1 MKGLLYKD
9 ISIMTRSF
17 KGNILLLVALY
28 GVLILV
34 TREAYLAYAMTVVWG
49 IYVASTINYDEQAH
63 WDAYAATLPVTP
75 GQVIGSKYL
84 LCAASTAIGA
94 VLSLALVFLAGVGG
108 AEYTLG
114 ILACAEVSVLMNALL
129 MPITYRFGAAKSRAY
144 LMVIVFAIVFGAC
157 FVAQEILQNQTQVGI
172 AGMNTTL
179 QAKTALIAGIIALSL
194 LLTAVLYAIS
204 YTICVRVYAKKGK
217 MKNLRSAFTQGAGFV
232 YRSIIRGGCSHRP
245 LQNER
250 HHIISIPRSL
260 AERSTRSASTPRA
273 VLWWQCSLTS
283 AHPHGPYSSP

>member
-94 VLSLALVFLAGVGG
+94 VLSLALVLLAGVGG

-144 LMVIVFAIVFGAC
+144 LMFIVFAIVFGAC

-172 AGMNTTL
+172 AGMNTAL

-204 YTICVRVYAKKGK
+204 YTICVRVYAKKEK
-217 MKNLRSAFTQGAGFV
+217 
-232 YRSIIRGGCSHRP
+232 
-245 LQNER
+245 
-250 HHIISIPRSL
+250 
-260 AERSTRSASTPRA
+260 
-273 VLWWQCSLTS
+273 
-283 AHPHGPYSSP
+283 

>member
-63 WDAYAATLPVTP
+63 WDAYGATLPVTP

-94 VLSLALVFLAGVGG
+94 VL
-108 AEYTLG
+108 
-114 ILACAEVSVLMNALL
+114 
-129 MPITYRFGAAKSRAY
+129 
-144 LMVIVFAIVFGAC
+144 
-157 FVAQEILQNQTQVGI
+157 
-172 AGMNTTL
+172 
-179 QAKTALIAGIIALSL
+179 
-194 LLTAVLYAIS
+194 
-204 YTICVRVYAKKGK
+204 
-217 MKNLRSAFTQGAGFV
+217 
-232 YRSIIRGGCSHRP
+232 
-245 LQNER
+245 
-250 HHIISIPRSL
+250 
-260 AERSTRSASTPRA
+260 
-273 VLWWQCSLTS
+273 
-283 AHPHGPYSSP
+283 

>member
-9 ISIMTRSF
+9 VSIMTRSF

-34 TREAYLAYAMTVVWG
+34 TKEAYLAYAMTAVWG

-75 GQVIGSKYL
+75 GQVIAIKYL

-94 VLSLALVFLAGVGG
+94 ALSLALVLLAGVGG

-114 ILACAEVSVLMNALL
+114 ILACAEVSVLTNALL

-157 FVAQEILQNQTQVGI
+157 FAAQEVLQSQSQAVSVGMD
-172 AGMNTTL
+172 AMFRSE
-179 QAKTALIAGIIALSL
+179 TALAVAAITVSL
-194 LLTAVLYAIS
+194 LATAILYAIS
-204 YTICVRVYAKKGK
+204 YTICTRVSAKKEK
-217 MKNLRSAFTQGAGFV
+217 
-232 YRSIIRGGCSHRP
+232 
-245 LQNER
+245 
-250 HHIISIPRSL
+250 
-260 AERSTRSASTPRA
+260 
-273 VLWWQCSLTS
+273 
-283 AHPHGPYSSP
+283 

>member
-9 ISIMTRSF
+9 VSIMTRSF

-34 TREAYLAYAMTVVWG
+34 TKEAYLAYAMTAVWG

-75 GQVIGSKYL
+75 GQVIASKYL

-94 VLSLALVFLAGVGG
+94 ALSLALVLLAGVGG

-114 ILACAEVSVLMNALL
+114 ILACAEVSVLTNALL

-157 FVAQEILQNQTQVGI
+157 FAAQEVFQNQSQAVSVGMD
-172 AGMNTTL
+172 AMFRSE
-179 QAKTALIAGIIALSL
+179 TALAVAAIAVSL
-194 LLTAVLYAIS
+194 LATAILYAIS
-204 YTICVRVYAKKGK
+204 CTICTRIYAKKEK
-217 MKNLRSAFTQGAGFV
+217 
-232 YRSIIRGGCSHRP
+232 
-245 LQNER
+245 
-250 HHIISIPRSL
+250 
-260 AERSTRSASTPRA
+260 
-273 VLWWQCSLTS
+273 
-283 AHPHGPYSSP
+283 

>member
-17 KGNILLLVALY
+17 KGNILLLMALY

-34 TREAYLAYAMTVVWG
+34 TREAYLAYAMTAVWG

-63 WDAYAATLPVTP
+63 WDAYVATLPVTP

-144 LMVIVFAIVFGAC
+144 LMIIVFAIVFGAC
-157 FVAQEILQNQTQVGI
+157 FAAQEILQNRMLRDSANMDIALQSQTAIVVG
-172 AGMNTTL
+172 AV
-179 QAKTALIAGIIALSL
+179 ALSL

-204 YTICVRVYAKKGK
+204 YTVCVRIYAKKEK
-217 MKNLRSAFTQGAGFV
+217 
-232 YRSIIRGGCSHRP
+232 
-245 LQNER
+245 
-250 HHIISIPRSL
+250 
-260 AERSTRSASTPRA
+260 
-273 VLWWQCSLTS
+273 
-283 AHPHGPYSSP
+283 

>member
-9 ISIMTRSF
+9 VSIMTRSF

-34 TREAYLAYAMTVVWG
+34 TKEAYLAYAMTAVWG

-75 GQVIGSKYL
+75 GQVIASKYL

-94 VLSLALVFLAGVGG
+94 ALSLALVLLAGVGG

-114 ILACAEVSVLMNALL
+114 ILACAEVSVLTNALL

-144 LMVIVFAIVFGAC
+144 LMVIVFVIVFGAC
-157 FVAQEILQNQTQVGI
+157 FAAQEVLQRQAADFAN
-172 AGMNTTL
+172 MNAAL
-179 QAKTALIAGIIALSL
+179 QAQTTPAAGIIALSL

-204 YTICVRVYAKKGK
+204 YTICTRVYAKKEK
-217 MKNLRSAFTQGAGFV
+217 
-232 YRSIIRGGCSHRP
+232 
-245 LQNER
+245 
-250 HHIISIPRSL
+250 
-260 AERSTRSASTPRA
+260 
-273 VLWWQCSLTS
+273 
-283 AHPHGPYSSP
+283 

>member
-9 ISIMTRSF
+9 VSIMTRSF

-34 TREAYLAYAMTVVWG
+34 TKEAYLAYAMTAVWG

-75 GQVIGSKYL
+75 GQVIASKYL

-94 VLSLALVFLAGVGG
+94 ALSLALVLLAGVGG

-114 ILACAEVSVLMNALL
+114 ILACAEVSVLTNALL

-157 FVAQEILQNQTQVGI
+157 FAAQEVLQNQSQAVSVGMD
-172 AGMNTTL
+172 AMFRSE
-179 QAKTALIAGIIALSL
+179 TALAVAAIAVSL
-194 LLTAVLYAIS
+194 LATAILYAIS
-204 YTICVRVYAKKGK
+204 CTICTRIYAKKEK
-217 MKNLRSAFTQGAGFV
+217 
-232 YRSIIRGGCSHRP
+232 
-245 LQNER
+245 
-250 HHIISIPRSL
+250 
-260 AERSTRSASTPRA
+260 
-273 VLWWQCSLTS
+273 
-283 AHPHGPYSSP
+283 

>member
-9 ISIMTRSF
+9 VSIMTRSF

-34 TREAYLAYAMTVVWG
+34 TKEAYLAYAMTAVWG
-49 IYVASTINYDEQAH
+49 IYAASTINYDEQAH

-75 GQVIGSKYL
+75 GQVIASKYL

-94 VLSLALVFLAGVGG
+94 ALSLALVLLAGVGG

-157 FVAQEILQNQTQVGI
+157 FAAQEVLQSQSQAVSVGMD
-172 AGMNTTL
+172 AMFRSE
-179 QAKTALIAGIIALSL
+179 TALAVAAIAVSL
-194 LLTAVLYAIS
+194 LATAILYAIS
-204 YTICVRVYAKKGK
+204 YTICTRVYANKEK
-217 MKNLRSAFTQGAGFV
+217 
-232 YRSIIRGGCSHRP
+232 
-245 LQNER
+245 
-250 HHIISIPRSL
+250 
-260 AERSTRSASTPRA
+260 
-273 VLWWQCSLTS
+273 
-283 AHPHGPYSSP
+283 

>member
-9 ISIMTRSF
+9 VSIMTRSF

-34 TREAYLAYAMTVVWG
+34 TKEAYLAYAMTAVWG
-49 IYVASTINYDEQAH
+49 IYAASTINYDEQAH

-114 ILACAEVSVLMNALL
+114 ILVCAEVSVLTNALL

-157 FVAQEILQNQTQVGI
+157 FAAQEVLQSQPQAVSVGMD
-172 AGMNTTL
+172 AMFRSE
-179 QAKTALIAGIIALSL
+179 TALAVAAIAVSL
-194 LLTAVLYAIS
+194 LATAILYAIS
-204 YTICVRVYAKKGK
+204 YTICTRVYAKKEK
-217 MKNLRSAFTQGAGFV
+217 
-232 YRSIIRGGCSHRP
+232 
-245 LQNER
+245 
-250 HHIISIPRSL
+250 
-260 AERSTRSASTPRA
+260 
-273 VLWWQCSLTS
+273 
-283 AHPHGPYSSP
+283 

>member
-94 VLSLALVFLAGVGG
+94 VLSRALVFLAGVGG
-108 AEYTLG
+108 
-114 ILACAEVSVLMNALL
+114 AEVSVLMNALL

-204 YTICVRVYAKKGK
+204 YTICVRVYAKKEK
-217 MKNLRSAFTQGAGFV
+217 
-232 YRSIIRGGCSHRP
+232 
-245 LQNER
+245 
-250 HHIISIPRSL
+250 
-260 AERSTRSASTPRA
+260 
-273 VLWWQCSLTS
+273 
-283 AHPHGPYSSP
+283 

>member
-17 KGNILLLVALY
+17 KGNILLLMALY

-34 TREAYLAYAMTVVWG
+34 TREAYLAYAMTAVWG

-63 WDAYAATLPVTP
+63 WDAYAATLPVPP

-114 ILACAEVSVLMNALL
+114 ILACAEVSVLTNALL

-157 FVAQEILQNQTQVGI
+157 FAAQEVLQSQSQAVSI
-172 AGMNTTL
+172 GMD
-179 QAKTALIAGIIALSL
+179 AMFRSETALEVAAIAVSL
-194 LLTAVLYAIS
+194 LATAILYAIS
-204 YTICVRVYAKKGK
+204 YTICTRVYAKKEK
-217 MKNLRSAFTQGAGFV
+217 
-232 YRSIIRGGCSHRP
+232 
-245 LQNER
+245 
-250 HHIISIPRSL
+250 
-260 AERSTRSASTPRA
+260 
-273 VLWWQCSLTS
+273 
-283 AHPHGPYSSP
+283 

>member
-94 VLSLALVFLAGVGG
+94 VLSRALVFLAGVGG

-114 ILACAEVSVLMNALL
+114 ILVCAEVSVLMNALL
-129 MPITYRFGAAKSRAY
+129 MPITLPFWCGQVARVFNGHCVCYRFRG
-144 LMVIVFAIVFGAC
+144 VFCRTGDSTKPDAGGHCRHEYHIASQNRPYSGHNC
-157 FVAQEILQNQTQVGI
+157 PVALVDCC
-172 AGMNTTL
+172 
-179 QAKTALIAGIIALSL
+179 ALCHQLHHLCARL
-194 LLTAVLYAIS
+194 
-204 YTICVRVYAKKGK
+204 REKGE

-232 YRSIIRGGCSHRP
+232 YRSIVGEDARIDPYKMRGTI
-245 LQNER
+245 L
-250 HHIISIPRSL
+250 
-260 AERSTRSASTPRA
+260 
-273 VLWWQCSLTS
+273 
-283 AHPHGPYSSP
+283 

>member
-17 KGNILLLVALY
+17 KGNILLLMALY

-49 IYVASTINYDEQAH
+49 IYAASTINYDEQAH

-144 LMVIVFAIVFGAC
+144 LMIIVFAIVFGAC
-157 FVAQEILQNQTQVGI
+157 FAAQEILQNRMLRDSANMDIALQSQTAIVVG
-172 AGMNTTL
+172 AV
-179 QAKTALIAGIIALSL
+179 ALSL

-204 YTICVRVYAKKGK
+204 YTVCVRIYAKKEK
-217 MKNLRSAFTQGAGFV
+217 
-232 YRSIIRGGCSHRP
+232 
-245 LQNER
+245 
-250 HHIISIPRSL
+250 
-260 AERSTRSASTPRA
+260 
-273 VLWWQCSLTS
+273 
-283 AHPHGPYSSP
+283 

>member
-17 KGNILLLVALY
+17 KGNILLLMALY

-34 TREAYLAYAMTVVWG
+34 TREAYLAYAMTAVWG

-144 LMVIVFAIVFGAC
+144 LMIIVFAIVFGSC
-157 FVAQEILQNQTQVGI
+157 FAAQEVLQSQSQAVSVGMD
-172 AGMNTTL
+172 AMFRSE
-179 QAKTALIAGIIALSL
+179 TALAVAAIAVSL
-194 LLTAVLYAIS
+194 LATAILYAIS
-204 YTICVRVYAKKGK
+204 YTICTRVYAKKEK
-217 MKNLRSAFTQGAGFV
+217 
-232 YRSIIRGGCSHRP
+232 
-245 LQNER
+245 
-250 HHIISIPRSL
+250 
-260 AERSTRSASTPRA
+260 
-273 VLWWQCSLTS
+273 
-283 AHPHGPYSSP
+283 

>member
-75 GQVIGSKYL
+75 GQVIASKYL

-94 VLSLALVFLAGVGG
+94 ALSLAGVGG
-108 AEYTLG
+108 AEYALG
-114 ILACAEVSVLMNALL
+114 ILACAEVSVLTNALL

-157 FVAQEILQNQTQVGI
+157 FAAQEILQNQTQVGI
-172 AGMNTTL
+172 AGMNTAL

-194 LLTAVLYAIS
+194 LLTTVLYAIS
-204 YTICVRVYAKKGK
+204 YTICVRVYAKKEK
-217 MKNLRSAFTQGAGFV
+217 
-232 YRSIIRGGCSHRP
+232 
-245 LQNER
+245 
-250 HHIISIPRSL
+250 
-260 AERSTRSASTPRA
+260 
-273 VLWWQCSLTS
+273 
-283 AHPHGPYSSP
+283 

>member
-9 ISIMTRSF
+9 VSIMTRSF

-34 TREAYLAYAMTVVWG
+34 TKEAYLAYAMTAVWG

-75 GQVIGSKYL
+75 GLVIVSKYL

-94 VLSLALVFLAGVGG
+94 ALSLALVLLAGAGG

-157 FVAQEILQNQTQVGI
+157 FAAQEVLQSQPQAVSVGMD
-172 AGMNTTL
+172 AMFRSE
-179 QAKTALIAGIIALSL
+179 TALAVAVIAVSL
-194 LLTAVLYAIS
+194 LATAILYAIS
-204 YTICVRVYAKKGK
+204 YTICTRIYAKKEK
-217 MKNLRSAFTQGAGFV
+217 
-232 YRSIIRGGCSHRP
+232 
-245 LQNER
+245 
-250 HHIISIPRSL
+250 
-260 AERSTRSASTPRA
+260 
-273 VLWWQCSLTS
+273 
-283 AHPHGPYSSP
+283 

>member
-9 ISIMTRSF
+9 VSIMTRSF

-34 TREAYLAYAMTVVWG
+34 TKEAYLAYAMTAVWG

-75 GQVIGSKYL
+75 GQVIASKYL

-94 VLSLALVFLAGVGG
+94 ALSLALVLLAGVGG

-114 ILACAEVSVLMNALL
+114 ILACAEVSVLTNALL

-144 LMVIVFAIVFGAC
+144 LMVIVFAIVFGVC
-157 FVAQEILQNQTQVGI
+157 FAAQEVLQSQAADFANMNAALQTQ
-172 AGMNTTL
+172 TTL
-179 QAKTALIAGIIALSL
+179 AAGIIALSL

-204 YTICVRVYAKKGK
+204 YTICTRVYAKKEK
-217 MKNLRSAFTQGAGFV
+217 
-232 YRSIIRGGCSHRP
+232 
-245 LQNER
+245 
-250 HHIISIPRSL
+250 
-260 AERSTRSASTPRA
+260 
-273 VLWWQCSLTS
+273 
-283 AHPHGPYSSP
+283 

>member
-17 KGNILLLVALY
+17 KGNILLLMALY

-34 TREAYLAYAMTVVWG
+34 TREAYLAYAMTAVWG

-94 VLSLALVFLAGVGG
+94 VLSLALLFLAGVGG

-144 LMVIVFAIVFGAC
+144 LMIIVFAIVFGAC
-157 FVAQEILQNQTQVGI
+157 FVAQEILQNRMLRDSANMDIALQSQTAIVVG
-172 AGMNTTL
+172 AV
-179 QAKTALIAGIIALSL
+179 ALSL

-204 YTICVRVYAKKGK
+204 YTVCVRIYAKKEK
-217 MKNLRSAFTQGAGFV
+217 
-232 YRSIIRGGCSHRP
+232 
-245 LQNER
+245 
-250 HHIISIPRSL
+250 
-260 AERSTRSASTPRA
+260 
-273 VLWWQCSLTS
+273 
-283 AHPHGPYSSP
+283 

>member
-9 ISIMTRSF
+9 VSIMTRSF

-34 TREAYLAYAMTVVWG
+34 TKEAYLAYAMTAVWG

-75 GQVIGSKYL
+75 GQVIASKYL

-94 VLSLALVFLAGVGG
+94 ALSLALVLLAGVGG

-114 ILACAEVSVLMNALL
+114 ILACAEVSVLTNALL

-157 FVAQEILQNQTQVGI
+157 FAAQEVLQSQSQAVSVGMD
-172 AGMNTTL
+172 AMFRSE
-179 QAKTALIAGIIALSL
+179 TALAVAAIAVSL
-194 LLTAVLYAIS
+194 LATAILYAIS
-204 YTICVRVYAKKGK
+204 CTICTRIYAKKEK
-217 MKNLRSAFTQGAGFV
+217 
-232 YRSIIRGGCSHRP
+232 
-245 LQNER
+245 
-250 HHIISIPRSL
+250 
-260 AERSTRSASTPRA
+260 
-273 VLWWQCSLTS
+273 
-283 AHPHGPYSSP
+283 

>member
-75 GQVIGSKYL
+75 GQV
-84 LCAASTAIGA
+84 IGA

-204 YTICVRVYAKKGK
+204 YTICVRVYAKKEK
-217 MKNLRSAFTQGAGFV
+217 
-232 YRSIIRGGCSHRP
+232 
-245 LQNER
+245 
-250 HHIISIPRSL
+250 
-260 AERSTRSASTPRA
+260 
-273 VLWWQCSLTS
+273 
-283 AHPHGPYSSP
+283 

>member
-75 GQVIGSKYL
+75 GQVIASKYL
-84 LCAASTAIGA
+84 LCAAIGA
-94 VLSLALVFLAGVGG
+94 ALSLALVLLAGVGG
-108 AEYTLG
+108 AEYALG

-144 LMVIVFAIVFGAC
+144 LMFIVFAIVFGAC

-172 AGMNTTL
+172 ADMNTTL
-179 QAKTALIAGIIALSL
+179 QAKTALIAGIVALSL

-204 YTICVRVYAKKGK
+204 YTICVRVYAKKEK
-217 MKNLRSAFTQGAGFV
+217 
-232 YRSIIRGGCSHRP
+232 
-245 LQNER
+245 
-250 HHIISIPRSL
+250 
-260 AERSTRSASTPRA
+260 
-273 VLWWQCSLTS
+273 
-283 AHPHGPYSSP
+283 

>member
-17 KGNILLLVALY
+17 KGNILLLMALY

-49 IYVASTINYDEQAH
+49 IYAASTINYDEQAH

-84 LCAASTAIGA
+84 LCAASTVIGA

-144 LMVIVFAIVFGAC
+144 LMIIVFAIVFGAC
-157 FVAQEILQNQTQVGI
+157 FVAQEILQNRMLRDSANMDIALQSQTAIVVG
-172 AGMNTTL
+172 AV
-179 QAKTALIAGIIALSL
+179 ALSL

-204 YTICVRVYAKKGK
+204 YTVCVRIYAKKEK
-217 MKNLRSAFTQGAGFV
+217 
-232 YRSIIRGGCSHRP
+232 
-245 LQNER
+245 
-250 HHIISIPRSL
+250 
-260 AERSTRSASTPRA
+260 
-273 VLWWQCSLTS
+273 
-283 AHPHGPYSSP
+283 

>member
-17 KGNILLLVALY
+17 KGNILLLMALY

-49 IYVASTINYDEQAH
+49 IYAASTINYDEQAH
-63 WDAYAATLPVTP
+63 WDAYVATLPVTP

-144 LMVIVFAIVFGAC
+144 LMIIVFAIVFGAC
-157 FVAQEILQNQTQVGI
+157 FAAQEILQNRMLRDSANMDIALQSQTAIVVG
-172 AGMNTTL
+172 AV
-179 QAKTALIAGIIALSL
+179 ALSL

-204 YTICVRVYAKKGK
+204 YTVCVRIYAKKEK
-217 MKNLRSAFTQGAGFV
+217 
-232 YRSIIRGGCSHRP
+232 
-245 LQNER
+245 
-250 HHIISIPRSL
+250 
-260 AERSTRSASTPRA
+260 
-273 VLWWQCSLTS
+273 
-283 AHPHGPYSSP
+283 

>member
-17 KGNILLLVALY
+17 KGNILLLMALY

-34 TREAYLAYAMTVVWG
+34 TREAYLAYAMTAVWG

-63 WDAYAATLPVTP
+63 WDAYAATLPVMP

-144 LMVIVFAIVFGAC
+144 LMIIVFAIVFGAC
-157 FVAQEILQNQTQVGI
+157 FVAQEILQNRMLRDSANMDIALQSQTAIVVG
-172 AGMNTTL
+172 AV
-179 QAKTALIAGIIALSL
+179 ALSL

-204 YTICVRVYAKKGK
+204 YTVCVRIYAKKEK
-217 MKNLRSAFTQGAGFV
+217 
-232 YRSIIRGGCSHRP
+232 
-245 LQNER
+245 
-250 HHIISIPRSL
+250 
-260 AERSTRSASTPRA
+260 
-273 VLWWQCSLTS
+273 
-283 AHPHGPYSSP
+283 

>member
-9 ISIMTRSF
+9 VSIMTRSF

-34 TREAYLAYAMTVVWG
+34 TKEAYLAYAMTAVWG

-75 GQVIGSKYL
+75 GQVIASKYL

-94 VLSLALVFLAGVGG
+94 ALSLALVLLAGVGG

-114 ILACAEVSVLMNALL
+114 ILACAEVSVLTNALL

-157 FVAQEILQNQTQVGI
+157 FAAQEVLQSQSQEVSVGMD
-172 AGMNTTL
+172 AMFRSE
-179 QAKTALIAGIIALSL
+179 TALAVAAIAVSL
-194 LLTAVLYAIS
+194 LATAILYAIS
-204 YTICVRVYAKKGK
+204 CTICTRVYAKKEK
-217 MKNLRSAFTQGAGFV
+217 
-232 YRSIIRGGCSHRP
+232 
-245 LQNER
+245 
-250 HHIISIPRSL
+250 
-260 AERSTRSASTPRA
+260 
-273 VLWWQCSLTS
+273 
-283 AHPHGPYSSP
+283 

>member
-49 IYVASTINYDEQAH
+49 IYAASTINYDEQAH

-94 VLSLALVFLAGVGG
+94 GFRWHWCFWQALAGPSTPS
-108 AEYTLG
+108 ASWS
-114 ILACAEVSVLMNALL
+114 A
-129 MPITYRFGAAKSRAY
+129 
-144 LMVIVFAIVFGAC
+144 
-157 FVAQEILQNQTQVGI
+157 
-172 AGMNTTL
+172 
-179 QAKTALIAGIIALSL
+179 
-194 LLTAVLYAIS
+194 
-204 YTICVRVYAKKGK
+204 
-217 MKNLRSAFTQGAGFV
+217 LRS
-232 YRSIIRGGCSHRP
+232 RC
-245 LQNER
+245 
-250 HHIISIPRSL
+250 
-260 AERSTRSASTPRA
+260 
-273 VLWWQCSLTS
+273 
-283 AHPHGPYSSP
+283 

>member
-34 TREAYLAYAMTVVWG
+34 TRETYLAYAMTVVWG

-114 ILACAEVSVLMNALL
+114 ILVCAEVSVLMNALL

-144 LMVIVFAIVFGAC
+144 LMIIVFAIVFGAC
-157 FVAQEILQNQTQVGI
+157 FVAQEILQNRMLRDSANMDIALQSQTAIVVG
-172 AGMNTTL
+172 AV
-179 QAKTALIAGIIALSL
+179 ALSL

-204 YTICVRVYAKKGK
+204 YTVCVRIYAKKEK
-217 MKNLRSAFTQGAGFV
+217 
-232 YRSIIRGGCSHRP
+232 
-245 LQNER
+245 
-250 HHIISIPRSL
+250 
-260 AERSTRSASTPRA
+260 
-273 VLWWQCSLTS
+273 
-283 AHPHGPYSSP
+283 

>member
-34 TREAYLAYAMTVVWG
+34 TREAYLAYAMTAVWG

-75 GQVIGSKYL
+75 GQVIASKYL

-94 VLSLALVFLAGVGG
+94 ALSLALVLLAGVGG

-114 ILACAEVSVLMNALL
+114 ILACAEVSVLTNALL

-157 FVAQEILQNQTQVGI
+157 FAAQEVLQSQSQAVSVGMD
-172 AGMNTTL
+172 AMFRSE
-179 QAKTALIAGIIALSL
+179 TALAVAAIAVSL
-194 LLTAVLYAIS
+194 LATAILYAIS
-204 YTICVRVYAKKGK
+204 YTICTRVYAKKEK
-217 MKNLRSAFTQGAGFV
+217 
-232 YRSIIRGGCSHRP
+232 
-245 LQNER
+245 
-250 HHIISIPRSL
+250 
-260 AERSTRSASTPRA
+260 
-273 VLWWQCSLTS
+273 
-283 AHPHGPYSSP
+283 

>member
-49 IYVASTINYDEQAH
+49 IYAASTINYDEQAH

-94 VLSLALVFLAGVGG
+94 VLSLALVFAGRRWRGRVHPRHPGLRRGLG
-108 AEYTLG
+108 ADERAVDANHLPFWCG
-114 ILACAEVSVLMNALL
+114 QVARVFNAHCVC
-129 MPITYRFGAAKSRAY
+129 YRFRGVFCRTGDSTKPDAGGHCRHEYRIASQNRPYGGHNCPVAA
-144 LMVIVFAIVFGAC
+144 C
-157 FVAQEILQNQTQVGI
+157 
-172 AGMNTTL
+172 
-179 QAKTALIAGIIALSL
+179 
-194 LLTAVLYAIS
+194 
-204 YTICVRVYAKKGK
+204 
-217 MKNLRSAFTQGAGFV
+217 
-232 YRSIIRGGCSHRP
+232 
-245 LQNER
+245 
-250 HHIISIPRSL
+250 
-260 AERSTRSASTPRA
+260 
-273 VLWWQCSLTS
+273 
-283 AHPHGPYSSP
+283 

>member
-9 ISIMTRSF
+9 VSIMTRSF

-34 TREAYLAYAMTVVWG
+34 TKEAYLAYAMTAVWG

-75 GQVIGSKYL
+75 GQVIASKYL

-94 VLSLALVFLAGVGG
+94 ALSLALVLLAGVGG

-157 FVAQEILQNQTQVGI
+157 FAAQEVLQSQSQAVSVGMD
-172 AGMNTTL
+172 AMFRSE
-179 QAKTALIAGIIALSL
+179 TALAVAAIAVSL
-194 LLTAVLYAIS
+194 LATAILYAIS
-204 YTICVRVYAKKGK
+204 YTICTRVYANKEK
-217 MKNLRSAFTQGAGFV
+217 
-232 YRSIIRGGCSHRP
+232 
-245 LQNER
+245 
-250 HHIISIPRSL
+250 
-260 AERSTRSASTPRA
+260 
-273 VLWWQCSLTS
+273 
-283 AHPHGPYSSP
+283 